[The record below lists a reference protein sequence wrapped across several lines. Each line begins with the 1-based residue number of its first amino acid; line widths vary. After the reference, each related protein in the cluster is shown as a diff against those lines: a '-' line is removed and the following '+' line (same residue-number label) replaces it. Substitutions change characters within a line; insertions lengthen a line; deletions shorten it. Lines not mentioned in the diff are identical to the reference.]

1 MRSVHFWLDC
11 RGDPVERWNL
21 ISGDLV
27 AFLDRVGFWTWVG
40 DNRGGGEGGDELIKY
55 FKMYNVVTGDWSN
68 VDS

>member
-27 AFLDRVGFWTWVG
+27 AFLDRVRLGSEIT
-40 DNRGGGEGGDELIKY
+40 EEEGDELIKY
-55 FKMYNVVTGDWSN
+55 FKMYNVVTGDGSN
-68 VDS
+68 